1 MQLKSL
7 ALIGIATL
15 SVAATI
21 YTAHTLNSEK
31 AKLKAIQATALTTP
45 KTKATTSAV
54 KKSEPKKAPTSEK
67 TDNKTLTAE
76 AAFNQYVALS
86 QTYLSTYLAQTLELK
101 APPKNIDKNESLAP
115 LSLKFGKDGTPD
127 VAKSAVQHL
136 LFDPYIYKDPKMS
149 YSEITSKGDG
159 LYNGLL
165 TVTPTGIDPV
175 YIQFEYDTTTNLLTP
190 TAKLVK
196 VTDSTQNGGPEVP
209 SEPIIKELE

>member
-67 TDNKTLTAE
+67 ADDKTLTAE

-127 VAKSAVQHL
+127 VA
-136 LFDPYIYKDPKMS
+136 
-149 YSEITSKGDG
+149 
-159 LYNGLL
+159 
-165 TVTPTGIDPV
+165 
-175 YIQFEYDTTTNLLTP
+175 
-190 TAKLVK
+190 
-196 VTDSTQNGGPEVP
+196 
-209 SEPIIKELE
+209 